1 MYASYCHHCDKSWTN
16 VTPNCPSCGA
26 PDPNAQYKGE
36 TENEDTMEKESNFSS
51 NVADAMK
58 VGAALA
64 VASEAN
70 SLITGGARMALIAAG
85 VPPKALES
93 ALFEKGTP
101 LIGALLVLYC
111 AERFPDLV
119 PKSDFV
125 TKAAQLALQEATKD
139 TLAPMLQHATP
150 MLMALAASGEKMASL
165 QAAKEKK
172 EAGFEAR
179 INDDDVD
186 EAEDAAFEI
195 REV

>member
-1 MYASYCHHCDKSWTN
+1 MYASYCHHCDKNWNN
-16 VTPNCPSCGA
+16 VTQNCPTCGA

-36 TENEDTMEKESNFSS
+36 KETKDTMEKESNFSS

-70 SLITGGARMALIAAG
+70 TLITGGAKLALIAAG

-101 LIGALLVLYC
+101 LVGALLVLYC

-139 TLAPMLQHATP
+139 TLAPMLQHASP

-165 QAAKEKK
+165 EAAKGKK
-172 EAGFEAR
+172 EEDFGAR

-186 EAEDAAFEI
+186 NVQDASFEI
-195 REV
+195 HEV